1 MPNSESP
8 VVVSLELSP
17 GSDSPVGETDQ
28 LTRQLLREI
37 READIDAELVRT
49 AEAARGSKSI
59 EGVAT
64 GQLLLTMLPVV
75 LPKLVE
81 ILGGWL
87 GRGSQRQ
94 VKLKLP
100 NGVDFELTGSMSV
113 DDIKKLVGTL
123 GSAGAIGPSRIS
135 QN

>member
-17 GSDSPVGETDQ
+17 GPDSSVGETDQ

-37 READIDAELVRT
+37 REAEINAELVRT
-49 AEAARGSKSI
+49 PGPAKGAKSS
-59 EGVAT
+59 EGVAA

-81 ILGGWL
+81 ILGGWI

-123 GSAGAIGPSRIS
+123 GSAGATDPTRIS

>member
-1 MPNSESP
+1 MPNSESL

-37 READIDAELVRT
+37 READINAELVRT
-49 AEAARGSKSI
+49 AGPAKGAKSI
-59 EGVAT
+59 EGIAA

-81 ILGGWL
+81 ILGGWI

-113 DDIKKLVGTL
+113 DDIQKLVGTL
-123 GSAGAIGPSRIS
+123 GSAGATGPARMS
-135 QN
+135 QS